1 MLTIGWNLG
10 HRWRLALYLMRTYTV
25 PVALVIVL
33 VAVAYFVVRLAIK
46 RHLDARL
53 QTAPGEVTSVQDQ
66 GDHDL
71 LEV

>member
-25 PVALVIVL
+25 PVVLVIVL

-46 RHLDARL
+46 HRLDARL
-53 QTAPGEVTSVQDQ
+53 QTAPGKVTSVQDQ
-66 GDHDL
+66 SDHDL